1 LNRDFA
7 PKASVPYIFLSK
19 VETFWAFNFQIASWF
34 KKKKKLAFL
43 NCANLLIFCTKQN
56 IYRIR
61 TSYIFIFGRSLFY
74 LYIWFIFS
82 FEMISELD
90 FFLFQFSLIRN
101 ANCLPLIMRCVY
113 ISWFLQFFFRKKIQ
127 AFVRK
132 KKWSI
137 FFL

>member
-1 LNRDFA
+1 M
-7 PKASVPYIFLSK
+7 YIYIEDRIEQRLCSKSLCSIHIFVESRNILS
-19 VETFWAFNFQIASWF
+19 FQLSDRKLIW
-34 KKKKKLAFL
+34 KKKLAFL

-56 IYRIR
+56 IYRTR

-113 ISWFLQFFFRKKIQ
+113 ISWFLQFF
-127 AFVRK
+127 
-132 KKWSI
+132 
-137 FFL
+137 